1 MLQSVKKYK
10 PVNISLD
17 AKTPTTQR
25 PLAST
30 PPHTLRLCW
39 ATYSIFFFAY
49 PLSLTTYFS
58 FFLFL
63 PPVFFFSIQT
73 NLAQTLINLAQC
85 SVSTKCGLAA
95 TLIPQCGALCL
106 TRLPDYVSDL
116 LDNPDCWIELCL
128 YINNHRYVV
137 IITCYYNTQHFVT
150 LCVVGFFG
158 GCKWRLK
165 WSARMIV
172 TAPAPVPWN

>member
-1 MLQSVKKYK
+1 MCASAYK
-10 PVNISLD
+10 SNSSSIHSITRYSLLKSISLWTCCWTQNRGD
-17 AKTPTTQR
+17 TASPLLPPPPTHCACADR
-25 PLAST
+25 P
-30 PPHTLRLCW
+30 TLF
-39 ATYSIFFFAY
+39 S
-49 PLSLTTYFS
+49 SLLILYLWLPIFS

-63 PPVFFFSIQT
+63 PPVFFFFPIQK

-128 YINNHRYVV
+128 CINNHRY
-137 IITCYYNTQHFVT
+137 
-150 LCVVGFFG
+150 
-158 GCKWRLK
+158 
-165 WSARMIV
+165 ARTVML
-172 TAPAPVPWN
+172 